1 MRNLVLV
8 IAVLMASSSGF
19 AKNSETSHVRL
30 SDDPFIISFESLNK
44 YLDLS
49 SNQINKVN
57 DINNYFIETQ
67 NSYLRLNS
75 RLKEKKM
82 QQAVYGNLKLMKDV
96 LSTEQYRKYLTLL
109 NVTNS
114 NRIID
119 NAETAIFLTD
129 KCN

>member
-8 IAVLMASSSGF
+8 IAVLMASLSGF
-19 AKNSETSHVRL
+19 AKNNETSHVKL
-30 SDDPFIISFESLNK
+30 SNDPFIISFESLST
-44 YLDLS
+44 YLNLS
-49 SNQINKVN
+49 SNQMNTVN
-57 DINNYFIETQ
+57 DINTYFIETQ

-75 RLKEKKM
+75 QLKEKKM

-114 NRIID
+114 NRMID
-119 NAETAIFLTD
+119 NTETATYLTD